1 MLLLEAIVVT
11 YYYLLL
17 GSFTSVYN
25 DQNAIPL
32 PFIMQCCITSNDT
45 THILWTL
52 NDDDTEKSH
61 IFLYHRLCSHLKGIF
76 IFMYLKSLR
85 QCTFKAFR
93 KFRFVWIS
101 VCVLLY
107 AFVYNS
113 RSTGRENKIRFK
125 GAANRLYFY
134 IMHAAISRFY
144 DRLEGNLLYYDKGD
158 GPILF

>member
-61 IFLYHRLCSHLKGIF
+61 IFLFHRLCSHLKGIF
-76 IFMYLKSLR
+76 ISMYLKSLR

-101 VCVLLY
+101 VCVCFYTHLFIIQDQQ
-107 AFVYNS
+107 AEKTKSGS
-113 RSTGRENKIRFK
+113 RAQLIDS
-125 GAANRLYFY
+125 
-134 IMHAAISRFY
+134 ISISCMQ
-144 DRLEGNLLYYDKGD
+144 L
-158 GPILF
+158 